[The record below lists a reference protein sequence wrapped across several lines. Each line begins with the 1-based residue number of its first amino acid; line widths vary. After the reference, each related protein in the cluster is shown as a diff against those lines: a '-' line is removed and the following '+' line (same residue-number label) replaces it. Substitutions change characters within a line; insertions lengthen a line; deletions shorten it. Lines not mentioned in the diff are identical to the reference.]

1 MILTNGEV
9 NNLFA
14 ILCQIK
20 TKAGKKDLPKNTIEN
35 LCDKAKVILKRADR
49 KHQRITK
56 LHFEQ
61 TDIQI

>member
-9 NNLFA
+9 DNLNA
-14 ILCQIK
+14 ILVQIRS
-20 TKAGKKDLPKNTIEN
+20 KAGKKNLPQHTIEN

>member
-1 MILTNGEV
+1 MILTEGEA
-9 NNLFA
+9 NCLNA
-14 ILCQIK
+14 ILVQIRS
-20 TKAGKKDLPKNTIEN
+20 KARKKDLPKNTIEN

-61 TDIQI
+61 DDIAL